1 MPLREALR
9 GLRHLLRRGG
19 QALRDTAPAD
29 SLPRP
34 AAEIAKA
41 VLREADQFVQGVDAM
56 ASGIAKSVLGG
67 GATSALMLHEL
78 GQDEGAQA
86 RFAAA
91 VYQALSSVLR
101 RLGAVEA
108 FVSEVAARRAFAA
121 VTEDATGQ
129 DDARTAAG
137 LVIGLLEVRVIR
149 DSAAAL
155 DSRVAPADI
164 EPVAIFAVMLW
175 LLSERSEQENQAAL
189 ESATDLAVAL
199 SDEVVSGC
207 RARDAAK
214 IEALLRTYA
223 CHV

>member
-19 QALRDTAPAD
+19 QALRETAPAD

-34 AAEIAKA
+34 AADIAKA
-41 VLREADQFVQGVDAM
+41 VLREADQFAQGLDVM

-67 GATSALMLHEL
+67 GAASAPMLHDL
-78 GQDEGAQA
+78 RLDERAQTQ
-86 RFAAA
+86 FAAA

-108 FVSEVAARRAFAA
+108 FVSEVAAGRAFAA
-121 VTEDATGQ
+121 VTEDATAQ

-137 LVIGLLEVRVIR
+137 LVIGLLEARVIR
-149 DSAAAL
+149 DTAAAL
-155 DSRVAPADI
+155 DSRVPPADI

-199 SDEVVSGC
+199 SDEVVAGC
-207 RARDAAK
+207 RSRDAAK
-214 IEALLRTYA
+214 IESLLRTYA